1 MRPTPR
7 PSTRGSKMP
16 GIFLSKPLLTRSV
29 SAWSLSEVKEQIQEA
44 KSRIAERLL
53 GKPAAN
59 HHPEESVSP
68 TAYVASSNGQMD
80 LI

>member
-1 MRPTPR
+1 MELER
-7 PSTRGSKMP
+7 
-16 GIFLSKPLLTRSV
+16 
-29 SAWSLSEVKEQIQEA
+29 VKEQIQEA

-53 GKPAAN
+53 GKSAAN

-68 TAYVASSNGQMD
+68 TAYVAGSNGQLD